1 MKLNRE
7 IAVHHMLKVTL
18 SILLL
23 ATGIANAGEGLYGKV
38 PPTDAA
44 FFRFINLSPE
54 SVEIAYQGNKISTLK
69 SFNVT
74 SYGFDRAGDFEFS
87 VNDKKVSLELAVNE
101 LATLIWENG
110 EISKIS
116 EKPFSN
122 KRKVRVKLY
131 NFTQGDIALKTSDGK
146 YVVVNN
152 TKSFTVGSRD
162 VNPLD
167 ISIKV
172 VAGQSELPTQ
182 VLRLE
187 REKVLSIFVY
197 QAGNS
202 LAYETAESLR

>member
-1 MKLNRE
+1 M
-7 IAVHHMLKVTL
+7 HHMLKVTL

-110 EISKIS
+110 EISKII
-116 EKPFSN
+116 
-122 KRKVRVKLY
+122 VKIKSSIERRSHSKALIIINY
-131 NFTQGDIALKTSDGK
+131 NIIYL
-146 YVVVNN
+146 V
-152 TKSFTVGSRD
+152 
-162 VNPLD
+162 
-167 ISIKV
+167 IK
-172 VAGQSELPTQ
+172 L
-182 VLRLE
+182 
-187 REKVLSIFVY
+187 
-197 QAGNS
+197 N
-202 LAYETAESLR
+202 